1 MWSTTSSVVSR
12 RSALVAEVSL
22 TDIIDD
28 LDNFD
33 APIDT
38 IE

>member
-1 MWSTTSSVVSR
+1 
-12 RSALVAEVSL
+12 VAEVSL